1 MLVKLLR
8 KLSNERGI
16 GLIETLLALGI
27 SIIIVTSM
35 VSLAIFTLRASLEN
49 KLLLSGTQIS
59 NQEIELVRAYRD
71 SRAWATFVADVSSPG
86 IDCFDSDCHM
96 DNSAALSVESGA
108 FIINEGSN
116 EEITKSFRLTDIN
129 DDMSLVRVTVTVSWT
144 IGSNTKYAHSYTELS
159 DWRSL

>member
-1 MLVKLLR
+1 ML
-8 KLSNERGI
+8 KLSNEHGI

-49 KLLLSGTQIS
+49 KLLLSGTQVS

-86 IDCFDSDCHM
+86 IDCFGADCHM
-96 DNSAALSVESGA
+96 DSSGALGVESGV
-108 FIINEGSN
+108 FVINEGSN
-116 EEITKSFRLTDIN
+116 EEITKSFRLSDIN
-129 DDMSLVRVTVTVSWT
+129 GDMSLIRVTVTVSWT
-144 IGSNTKYAHSYTELS
+144 VGSNTKYAHSYTELS
-159 DWRSL
+159 DWRGL